1 MPNQNNPQI
10 IEDMFK
16 DYAAGNM
23 SAVLSCFDKDIIW
36 HRPGA
41 PDIPF
46 SGTFNGIEEV
56 MKMFAIQASVISIKE
71 FIPEKICTSEDTV
84 AVFGHDQV
92 NVNST
97 GKTYSTKWVQSYT
110 FKDGKI
116 IYVEVYMD
124 TKAVA
129 DAFAEEQDAD

>member
-1 MPNQNNPQI
+1 MDNTNKQI
-10 IEDMFK
+10 IENMFK

-23 SAVLSCFDKDIIW
+23 SAVLSCFDKDVIW
-36 HRPGA
+36 IRPGA

-46 SGTFNGIEEV
+46 SGTFKGIEEV

-71 FIPEKICTSEDTV
+71 FIPEKICISEDIV
-84 AVFGHDQV
+84 AVLGHDNV

-97 GKTYSTKWVQSYT
+97 GKTYSTHWVQSYT
-110 FKDGKI
+110 FKDEKI

-129 DAFAEEQDAD
+129 DAFIG